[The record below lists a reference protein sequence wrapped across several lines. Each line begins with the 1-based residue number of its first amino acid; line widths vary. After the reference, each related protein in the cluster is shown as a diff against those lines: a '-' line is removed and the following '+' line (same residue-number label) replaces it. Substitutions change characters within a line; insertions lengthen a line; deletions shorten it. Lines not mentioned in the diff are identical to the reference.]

1 MTQKADRH
9 LWRVK
14 IMAKK
19 IKDENGNTYVQK
31 KPFYKRVWFWI
42 LVVIVV
48 AIGASMGGN
57 KDKDT
62 TAQDSSSKSAS
73 SASSSS
79 AESAKVKRS
88 DFDAVKI
95 GDLMDSANGGDTLDA
110 LKQKF
115 GEPESSSSSETNGI
129 KTDLVTWDKVDNK
142 IGSSMVI
149 SFTDGKAYSKDL
161 TGFKLTRKNK
171 IDLAQF
177 NAIANGNA
185 YTDIINKFGE
195 PDNYTETLIGGEK
208 QTMVMY
214 TSGVKGG
221 FGANFN
227 VTFTND
233 VVSGKSQSD
242 MK

>member
-1 MTQKADRH
+1 
-9 LWRVK
+9 
-14 IMAKK
+14 MAKK

-48 AIGASMGGN
+48 AVGASMGGK
-57 KDKDT
+57 KDDGSKDT
-62 TAQDSSSKSAS
+62 SSKSESAT
-73 SASSSS
+73 SASTASTAST
-79 AESAKVKRS
+79 AKIKRS

-95 GDLMDSANGGDTLDA
+95 GDLMQSADGGDTLNS
-110 LKQKF
+110 LKEKF
-115 GEPESSSSSETNGI
+115 GEPKSTSSSETNGV
-129 KTDLVTWDKVDNK
+129 KTDVVTWDKVDNK

-149 SFTDGKAYSKDL
+149 SFTDGKAFSKDL

-177 NAIANGNA
+177 NEVANGTSYN
-185 YTDIINKFGE
+185 DVINKFGE
-195 PDNYTETLIGGEK
+195 PDNYTETLIGGDK

-214 TSGVKGG
+214 TSGVKGDL
-221 FGANFN
+221 GANFN
-227 VTFTND
+227 ITFSND
-233 VVSGKSQSD
+233 AVSGKSQTS

>member
-1 MTQKADRH
+1 
-9 LWRVK
+9 
-14 IMAKK
+14 MAKK

-42 LVVIVV
+42 LVVIVIGV
-48 AIGASMGGN
+48 ASSMGGN
-57 KDKDT
+57 KDKESKT
-62 TAQDSSSKSAS
+62 TDNKTESSTTSSNKSSES
-73 SASSSS
+73 SA
-79 AESAKVKRS
+79 KIKRS
-88 DFDAVKI
+88 DFDAIKI
-95 GDLMDSANGGDTLDA
+95 GDLMQSADGGDTLDS

-115 GEPESSSSSETNGI
+115 GEPNDASSSETNDV
-129 KTDLVTWDKVDNK
+129 KTDIVTWDKVDNK

-149 SFTDGKAYSKDL
+149 SFTDGKAFSKDL

-177 NAIANGNA
+177 NAITNGTSYN
-185 YTDIINKFGE
+185 DVINKFGE
-195 PDNYTETLIGGEK
+195 PDNYTETLIAGEK
-208 QTMVMY
+208 QTMAMY
-214 TSGVKGG
+214 TSGVKGD

-233 VVSGKSQSD
+233 VVSGKSQSS